1 MAFFF
6 EEKNRLVLPNW
17 RSFHNTAKIGEL
29 NGSKK
34 LKIEKSFNPDI
45 TDIVDGW
52 IDNKTIG
59 MAADLIGVA
68 IICNKHEDENVK
80 DAAKFILSNPNF
92 STNELNDAAKFII
105 SSNSIDETTI
115 LDANELEAF
124 QERANLFFVYE
135 KINSIKQKLKFNP
148 RNPILWVEIARY
160 YSIIGQ
166 KIQAERCIL
175 NAYWLSPNNRFIL
188 RSMARFFTHI
198 GKVGFVHD
206 IIRKAPI
213 TKVDPWLMATEISL
227 ATKRGRYSRFIKS
240 GMNLVNSNKFHPFN
254 ISELNSSLGT
264 LELETS
270 LKRGKKLFSD
280 SLLNPNDNAL
290 AQAEWISHKERN
302 LIEVDPST
310 FDVFNDY
317 EAKAR
322 DASEKGKWKESL
334 NYAKMWFL
342 DMPFSRGAILFGS
355 EIASTNLDDHDEA
368 VSMYKA
374 GLTSHPRDSQMLNNI
389 VYSLCLNN
397 RLDEA
402 EEYLN
407 RYRNL
412 KSEGNPQHQIYYSA
426 TQGLYYFR
434 KGYVDIGRNLYL
446 DAISLAKENKDQK
459 LANLAFVNY
468 VREEIIAGNN
478 FNEVLKSKIEE
489 IKINSNNKTIKKII
503 SEIEQLTS

>member
-6 EEKNRLVLPNW
+6 EEKDRLVLPNW

-45 TDIVDGW
+45 IDLVDGW
-52 IDNKTIG
+52 LENKTIG

-68 IICNKHEDENVK
+68 IICNKQEDENVK
-80 DAAKFILSNPNF
+80 EAANFILSNPDF
-92 STNELNDAAKFII
+92 SSNELNEAAQSII
-105 SSNSIDETTI
+105 KSNTISETTT

-135 KINSIKQKLKFNP
+135 KINLIKKKLKSNP

-166 KIQAERCIL
+166 NIQAERCIL
-175 NAYWLSPNNRFIL
+175 NAYYLSPNNRFIL
-188 RSMARFFTHI
+188 RSMARFYTHM
-198 GKVGFVHD
+198 GNVDFVHD

-213 TKVDPWLMATEISL
+213 TKIDPWLMATEISL
-227 ATKRGRYSRFIKS
+227 ATKRGRYSRFIKP
-240 GMNLVNSNKFHPFN
+240 GFNLVGSNNFHPFN

-270 LKRGKKLFSD
+270 LKRGKKLISD
-280 SLLNPNDNAL
+280 SLLSPNDNAL

-302 LIEVDPST
+302 FIDVDPST
-310 FDVFNDY
+310 FNVFNDY

-334 NYAKMWFL
+334 DFAKMWFL

-355 EIASTNLDDHDEA
+355 EIASTNLNDHNEA

-397 RLDEA
+397 RLAEA
-402 EEYLN
+402 EEYMN
-407 RYRNL
+407 RYKNL
-412 KSEGNPQHQIYYSA
+412 KSDGNLHHQVCYTA
-426 TQGLYYFR
+426 TQGLFYFR
-434 KGYVDIGRNLYL
+434 KGYHDMGRNLYL
-446 DAISLAKENKDQK
+446 NAMSLASDNKEQR

-478 FNEVLKSKIEE
+478 LDGVLKSKIDEL
-489 IKINSNNKTIKKII
+489 KNNSDSQTIKKII
-503 SEIEQLTS
+503 SDIEALAS